1 MERDFFLGF
10 VKIHILHHAAH
21 EPVYG
26 AAITAELHRHGYS
39 LSPGSLYPILHSL
52 QAAGYLSRADQVVG
66 GKVRKYYT
74 ITDAGR
80 QALEEARPK
89 IRELVDEVLE
99 GYTPLN
105 LPEPPGSS
113 LEESEDSPEGKGGN
127 QWLL

>member
-1 MERDFFLGF
+1 MLRDFFLGF

-26 AAITAELHRHGYS
+26 AAIIAELHRHGYD

-52 QAAGYLSRADQVVG
+52 EAAGYLSRADRVVG

-74 ITDAGR
+74 ITDAGY

-99 GYTPLN
+99 GHGPVH
-105 LPEPPGSS
+105 LPEPPDDAT
-113 LEESEDSPEGKGGN
+113 EEPTD
-127 QWLL
+127 

>member
-1 MERDFFLGF
+1 MLRDFFLGF

-26 AAITAELHRHGYS
+26 AAIIAELRRHGYD

-52 QAAGYLSRADQVVG
+52 EAAGYLSRADRVVG

-74 ITDAGR
+74 ITDAGY
-80 QALEEARPK
+80 QALEEVRPK

-99 GYTPLN
+99 GHGPVH
-105 LPEPPGSS
+105 LPEPPDDAT
-113 LEESEDSPEGKGGN
+113 EEPGD
-127 QWLL
+127 